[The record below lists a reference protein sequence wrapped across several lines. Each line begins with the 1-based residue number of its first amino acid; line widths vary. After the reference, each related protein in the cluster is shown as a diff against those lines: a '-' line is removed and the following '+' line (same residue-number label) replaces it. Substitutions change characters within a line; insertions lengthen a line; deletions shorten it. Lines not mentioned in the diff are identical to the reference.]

1 MANEIYNS
9 SWWGNPT
16 IAGWGNIYY
25 QFAFPSPLSNRFSSR
40 VIADGGTVESLDC
53 VEAAD
58 FNTANWNYY
67 FRVID
72 DGGVVESLD
81 CVDNLE
87 IVVPDVDPNLFI
99 TRWRTTAAGET
110 ITIPTSG
117 GGFNYTVTTSD
128 GRTFNNTTGNQSIT
142 FATAG
147 EYDVSISGAFPYI
160 RFNNGG
166 DKDKIIDIKQ
176 WGNIVWSSFLNSFKG
191 CSNLDG
197 TYTDTPN
204 LSSVTSMVSAFRDC
218 YVFTGKTSNWDTSSV
233 TNMNSMFR
241 NAELFNSDCSSWDV
255 SSVTA
260 MASMF
265 QQARAFNQ
273 DIGAWDVS
281 NVTSMNLMFSTTN
294 LFDQNLESWN
304 ISKVTNFGN
313 FKTVGV
319 FSTANYD
326 ALLIGWNNT
335 LLAQFPGGVGY
346 TPLTSQTRF
355 TNSQYTAGGAAEAAR
370 SSLASVFNWSIIDG
384 GTA

>member
-40 VIADGGTVESLDC
+40 VIADGGTVESLEC

-99 TRWRTTAAGET
+99 TRWRTTIANET

-117 GGFNYTVTTSD
+117 SGFNYTVTTSD
-128 GRTFNNTTGNQSIT
+128 GQTFTNTTGNQSIT

-147 EYDVSISGAFPYI
+147 EYDVSISGTFPQI
-160 RFNNGG
+160 RFNNIG
-166 DKDKIIDIKQ
+166 DKLKIIDIKQ
-176 WGNIVWSSFLNSFKG
+176 WGNIVWSSFSASFRG
-191 CSNLDG
+191 CSNLVG
-197 TYTDTPN
+197 TYTDAPN
-204 LSSVTSMVSAFRDC
+204 LSSVGSMSNTFRDC
-218 YVFTGKTSNWDTSSV
+218 DVFTGKTSNWDTSSV
-233 TNMNSMFR
+233 TIMSAMFR
-241 NAELFNSDCSSWDV
+241 SCELFNSDCSSWDV
-255 SSVTA
+255 SSVTN
-260 MASMF
+260 MGSMF
-265 QQARAFNQ
+265 QEARAFNQ

-281 NVTSMNLMFSTTN
+281 NVTLMNLMFSTTN

-304 ISKVTNFGN
+304 ILKVATFGN
-313 FKTVGV
+313 FKTTGV
-319 FSTANYD
+319 LSTANYD

-335 LLAQFPGGVGY
+335 LLAAFPGGAGY
-346 TPLTSQTRF
+346 NLTPSIGF
-355 TNSQYTAGGAAEAAR
+355 GNSQYTAGGAAEAAR
-370 SSLASVFNWSIIDG
+370 TSLGAVFNWTITDG
-384 GTA
+384 GSI

>member
-87 IVVPDVDPNLFI
+87 IVVPDVNPNLFI
-99 TRWRTTAAGET
+99 TRWRTTTANET

-128 GRTFNNTTGNQSIT
+128 GRTFTNTTGNQSIT

-147 EYDVSISGAFPYI
+147 EYDVSISGTFPFI

-166 DKDKIIDIKQ
+166 DKAK
-176 WGNIVWSSFLNSFKG
+176 NSRYQAMGEYCLEFFFK
-191 CSNLDG
+191 
-197 TYTDTPN
+197 
-204 LSSVTSMVSAFRDC
+204 F
-218 YVFTGKTSNWDTSSV
+218 F
-233 TNMNSMFR
+233 
-241 NAELFNSDCSSWDV
+241 
-255 SSVTA
+255 
-260 MASMF
+260 
-265 QQARAFNQ
+265 
-273 DIGAWDVS
+273 
-281 NVTSMNLMFSTTN
+281 
-294 LFDQNLESWN
+294 
-304 ISKVTNFGN
+304 
-313 FKTVGV
+313 
-319 FSTANYD
+319 
-326 ALLIGWNNT
+326 
-335 LLAQFPGGVGY
+335 
-346 TPLTSQTRF
+346 
-355 TNSQYTAGGAAEAAR
+355 
-370 SSLASVFNWSIIDG
+370 
-384 GTA
+384 

>member
-40 VIADGGTVESLDC
+40 VIADGGTVESLEC
-53 VEAAD
+53 VEVAD

-99 TRWRTTAAGET
+99 TTWRTTTTNET
-110 ITIPTSG
+110 ITIPIGTGSY
-117 GGFNYTVTTSD
+117 NYTVTTSD
-128 GRTFNNTTGNQSIT
+128 GQTFTNITGNQSIT

-147 EYDVSISGAFPYI
+147 DYDVSISGTFPQI
-160 RFNNGG
+160 KFNNGG
-166 DKDKIIDIKQ
+166 DKLKIVDIKQ
-176 WGNIVWSSFLNSFKG
+176 WGNIVWGSFSASFRG
-191 CSNLDG
+191 CSNLIG
-197 TYTDTPN
+197 NYTDAPN
-204 LSSVTSMVSAFRDC
+204 LSSVGNMSNTFRDC
-218 YVFTGKTSNWDTSSV
+218 DVFTGKASNWDTSSV
-233 TNMNSMFR
+233 INMSGMFR
-241 NAELFNSDCSSWDV
+241 NSELFNSDCSSWDV
-255 SSVTA
+255 SNVTNTG
-260 MASMF
+260 SMF

-281 NVTSMNLMFSTTN
+281 NVSNMNLMFSTTN
-294 LFDQNLESWN
+294 LCDQNLESWN
-304 ISKVTNFGN
+304 ISKVTIFGN

-335 LLAQFPGGVGY
+335 LLALGAGY
-346 TPLTSQTRF
+346 TLTPQVDF
-355 TNSQYTAGGAAEAAR
+355 GNSKYTADGTAEAAR
-370 SSLASVFNWSIIDG
+370 ASLGTVFSWTITDG
-384 GTA
+384 GEA